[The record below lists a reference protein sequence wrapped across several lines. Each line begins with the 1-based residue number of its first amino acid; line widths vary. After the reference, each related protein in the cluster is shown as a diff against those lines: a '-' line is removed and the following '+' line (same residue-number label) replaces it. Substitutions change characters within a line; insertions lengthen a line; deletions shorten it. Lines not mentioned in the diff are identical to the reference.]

1 MIFAKRNKEQ
11 KQISKFKEI
20 KKMSWNNAYRR
31 KQFEEKQKKQVEEY
45 RALGMT
51 EEQIQAMYEFDLEQF
66 RSDRRFYSHTQ
77 SLLPDTFDENE
88 DNDEKLSIF
97 ELFKDVFTT
106 TIEEAECKSRYWWV
120 DEIGEYDLLGG
131 VRNLNSEQIEI
142 LTLIVFENY
151 SQKDAAEKMGIPYRS
166 FKRKIQQIKIL
177 LIIF

>member
-1 MIFAKRNKEQ
+1 
-11 KQISKFKEI
+11 
-20 KKMSWNNAYRR
+20 MSWNNAYRR
-31 KQFEEKQKKQVEEY
+31 KQFEEKQKKQAEEY

-120 DEIGEYDLLGG
+120 DEIGEDDLLGG

>member
-1 MIFAKRNKEQ
+1 MSWNDAYERR
-11 KQISKFKEI
+11 KFKE
-20 KKMSWNNAYRR
+20 N
-31 KQFEEKQKKQVEEY
+31 QKKQAAEY

-106 TIEEAECKSRYWWV
+106 TIEESEYKSRYWWV
-120 DEIGEYDLLGG
+120 DEIGEDDLLGG

-142 LTLIVFENY
+142 ITLIAFENY

-166 FKRKIQQIKIL
+166 FKRKIQQIKLL

>member
-1 MIFAKRNKEQ
+1 MSWNDAYERR
-11 KQISKFKEI
+11 KFKE
-20 KKMSWNNAYRR
+20 N
-31 KQFEEKQKKQVEEY
+31 QKKQAAEY

-77 SLLPDTFDENE
+77 SFLPDTFDENE

-106 TIEEAECKSRYWWV
+106 TIEESEYKSRYWWV
-120 DEIGEYDLLGG
+120 DEIGEDDLLVG

-166 FKRKIQQIKIL
+166 FKRKIQQIKLL